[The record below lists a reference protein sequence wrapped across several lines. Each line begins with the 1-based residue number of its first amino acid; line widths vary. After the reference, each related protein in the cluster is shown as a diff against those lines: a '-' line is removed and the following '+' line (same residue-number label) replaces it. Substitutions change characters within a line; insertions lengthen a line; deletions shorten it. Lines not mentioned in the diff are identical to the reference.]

1 MQATGTRVY
10 ATEQERRRVEAVVET
25 LTHMRQRGGTVAEV
39 AHDARNVVT
48 ALALYCDLLE
58 EPGVLAEGYGHYA
71 SELRLLAAA
80 SRKLVEKLVMLDE
93 RENDDLGELCLRAG
107 LGAGLASGQ
116 AARQPA
122 ADLAQRLPNDPIEN
136 LQDDLLAIRNLLDA
150 MAGLAI
156 SVSVRTE
163 GGARGVRL
171 SSEDLTRVLVN
182 LVKNA
187 AEAMR
192 RAGQIEITLKERP
205 DADGNPASVVLTVE
219 DTGPGIAA
227 ENIERLFEAG
237 FTTHPAGADGEGD
250 GGWPATHRGLGL
262 AITRSV
268 IETAGGGIHA
278 ANREGGG
285 ALFEI
290 ELPIRAR

>member
-1 MQATGTRVY
+1 MGTRAY
-10 ATEQERRRVEAVVET
+10 ATEAERRRVEAVVET
-25 LTHMRQRGGTVAEV
+25 LTRMRHRGGTVAEV

-58 EPGVLAEGYGHYA
+58 EPGVLADGYGHYA

-80 SRKLVEKLVMLDE
+80 SRRLVEKLVMLDD
-93 RENDDLGELCLRAG
+93 RETDDLGELGLRAG
-107 LGAGLASGQ
+107 LGPGP

-122 ADLAQRLPNDPIEN
+122 ANPAQKLPNDPIEN
-136 LQDDLLAIRNLLDA
+136 LQDDLLANRNLLDA

-156 SVSVRTE
+156 SVAVRTE
-163 GGARGVRL
+163 GGARPVRL

-182 LVKNA
+182 LVKNG

-192 RAGQIEITLKERP
+192 RAGEIAITLREQP
-205 DADGNPASVVLTVE
+205 DDSGNPSSVLLTVE
-219 DTGPGIAA
+219 DTGPGIAP
-227 ENIERLFEAG
+227 ENLEKVFEAG
-237 FTTHPAGADGEGD
+237 FTTHSASANREGD

-268 IETAGGGIHA
+268 IETAGGRICA
-278 ANREGGG
+278 TNRESGG
-285 ALFEI
+285 ARFEI
-290 ELPIRAR
+290 ELPIRTR

>member
-1 MQATGTRVY
+1 
-10 ATEQERRRVEAVVET
+10 VEAVVET
-25 LTHMRQRGGTVAEV
+25 LTHMRQRGGTLAEV

-80 SRKLVEKLVMLDE
+80 SRRLVEKLVMLDE
-93 RENDDLGELCLRAG
+93 RESDDLEDLGLRAG
-107 LGAGLASGQ
+107 LGAE
-116 AARQPA
+116 AAVRHA
-122 ADLAQRLPNDPIEN
+122 AISAVHPAQRLPNDAIEN
-136 LQDDLLAIRNLLDA
+136 LQEELLANRNLLDA

-156 SVSVRTE
+156 SVTVRTE
-163 GGARGVRL
+163 GGARPVRL

-192 RAGQIEITLKERP
+192 RAGQIEIRLSERP
-205 DADGNPASVVLTVE
+205 DENGNPASLVLTVD
-219 DTGPGIAA
+219 DTGPGIAP
-227 ENIERLFEAG
+227 ENLERIFEAG
-237 FTTHPAGADGEGD
+237 FTTHSAGADREGD

-268 IETAGGGIHA
+268 IETAGGQIRA
-278 ANREGGG
+278 VNREGGG
-285 ALFEI
+285 ARFEI
-290 ELPIRAR
+290 ELPIRMR